1 MTSWDI
7 QWYAGNV
14 EISKEPHTF
23 QKKKKNVMED
33 SFKEVFLSREVP
45 MHHGRLYI
53 PAGPTLMMSCIQ
65 GGITWYPYSA
75 GPPGEDDH

>member
-1 MTSWDI
+1 
-7 QWYAGNV
+7 
-14 EISKEPHTF
+14 
-23 QKKKKNVMED
+23 MED